1 MEKKKIVHIAQ
12 SAGGVAEY
20 LYMLLKNWENSE
32 YENVLIVS
40 EDYQSQIERFKPYAK
55 QIYVIPMIRDI
66 CFKSDINAIFKV
78 RKILK
83 KESSDVVYLHSSKAG
98 AIGRLALL
106 LDFKTKILYNAHGWY
121 FNAQISRKKKI
132 FFAIVEKVLA
142 LKTNKIINISKSE
155 YDSAL
160 KYKIAPKK
168 KMCIIENGIDFK
180 KFKNSSKFRI
190 ETRKKFNIDDDEV
203 VIGVVG
209 RISEQKDPITSIRAF
224 NIVKNKYNKLKLLM
238 VGSGE
243 LEKNVVEYAKKN
255 NIEKDVIIT
264 GWVDCVESY
273 IPAFDIAILPSKW
286 EGFGLVI
293 IEYMAC
299 DKPIVASDIGGIS
312 NIIEDKINGFLIKS
326 GDYKE
331 LSEKISMLIDNKNIC
346 QEIVEK
352 NKEYRKKF
360 DIKGVVRKHC
370 NLLEGRN
377 V

>member
-132 FFAIVEKVLA
+132 FF
-142 LKTNKIINISKSE
+142 
-155 YDSAL
+155 
-160 KYKIAPKK
+160 
-168 KMCIIENGIDFK
+168 C
-180 KFKNSSKFRI
+180 NS
-190 ETRKKFNIDDDEV
+190 
-203 VIGVVG
+203 
-209 RISEQKDPITSIRAF
+209 
-224 NIVKNKYNKLKLLM
+224 
-238 VGSGE
+238 
-243 LEKNVVEYAKKN
+243 
-255 NIEKDVIIT
+255 
-264 GWVDCVESY
+264 
-273 IPAFDIAILPSKW
+273 
-286 EGFGLVI
+286 
-293 IEYMAC
+293 
-299 DKPIVASDIGGIS
+299 
-312 NIIEDKINGFLIKS
+312 
-326 GDYKE
+326 
-331 LSEKISMLIDNKNIC
+331 
-346 QEIVEK
+346 
-352 NKEYRKKF
+352 
-360 DIKGVVRKHC
+360 
-370 NLLEGRN
+370 
-377 V
+377 